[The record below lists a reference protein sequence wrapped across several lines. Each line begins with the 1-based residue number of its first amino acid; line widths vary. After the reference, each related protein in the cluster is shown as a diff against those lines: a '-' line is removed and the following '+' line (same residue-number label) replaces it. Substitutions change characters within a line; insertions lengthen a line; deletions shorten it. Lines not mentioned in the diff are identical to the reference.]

1 MTTDST
7 RTMIGSGVPS
17 EFAEDVRQ
25 AAEAEDRSVGYLIRR
40 ALRHELAR
48 VRTAHGQEPETDKP
62 RAAR

>member
-7 RTMIGSGVPS
+7 RTVIGSRVPS
-17 EFAEDVRQ
+17 EFAENVRQ
-25 AAEAEDRSVGYLIRR
+25 EAEDRSVGYLIRR

-48 VRTAHGQEPETDKP
+48 VRTAHGQEPETDEP